1 MFVYKSKIRIR
12 YAETDQMG
20 YVYYGNYATFYEVA
34 RVEALRSLNFSYN
47 ELEKSGIMLPVL
59 ELQIK
64 YVKPAFYDDEI
75 VIETTITDMPKA
87 RIKFEYKTFNPKG
100 ELLNF
105 GNTTLVF
112 VDVNSKKPT
121 QAPKELLEKLEKF
134 IESK

>member
-1 MFVYKSKIRIR
+1 MFVHKSKIRIR

-87 RIKFEYKTFNPKG
+87 RIKFEYKTFNQKG

>member
-1 MFVYKSKIRIR
+1 
-12 YAETDQMG
+12 
-20 YVYYGNYATFYEVA
+20 
-34 RVEALRSLNFSYN
+34 
-47 ELEKSGIMLPVL
+47 
-59 ELQIK
+59 
-64 YVKPAFYDDEI
+64 
-75 VIETTITDMPKA
+75 MPKA
-87 RIKFEYKTFNPKG
+87 RIKFEYKTFNQKG

>member
-1 MFVYKSKIRIR
+1 MFVHKSKIRIR

-20 YVYYGNYATFYEVA
+20 YVYYGNYATFFEVA

-75 VIETTITDMPKA
+75 VIETSISEMPKA
-87 RIKFEYKTFNPKG
+87 RIKFEYKTFNQKG
-100 ELLNF
+100 DLLNF

-112 VDVNSKKPT
+112 VDIKTKKPT
-121 QAPKELLEKLEKF
+121 LAPIYLLEKLEKF
-134 IESK
+134 TEPK